1 MAKKQRTPRRSP
13 RRPKALLEAV
23 FSGGVELEKLPDALN
38 IKLEQLADRACDERL
53 LARLRSLRVL
63 ADIQTQMLIS
73 RWRLSAAARLIALA
87 TQEENG
93 ELSRKASVD
102 LLRLD
107 LPAAEPETPAD
118 AGPPAPATID
128 PARENQLRMTL
139 QNFGETGEAA

>member
-1 MAKKQRTPRRSP
+1 MAKKRPST

-23 FSGGVELEKLPDALN
+23 FSGRIELEKLPAELH
-38 IKLEQLADRACDERL
+38 IKLEQLADRASDERL

-107 LPAAEPETPAD
+107 LPAAEPEAAAET
-118 AGPPAPATID
+118 GPPAPAPINPT
-128 PARENQLRMTL
+128 RESQLRMAL